1 MPIEKKSLP
10 DPILNYDYV
19 KMKTKDTNIHK
30 ERKHVPKLLRRK
42 IMKSYIPMTITM
54 LLPGKPPLLMK

>member
-19 KMKTKDTNIHK
+19 KMKMKDTNIHK

-54 LLPGKPPLLMK
+54 L